1 MYTRRDFGKL
11 ALASVPVS
19 AALAARINSKI
30 DGVQLGCQSYS
41 FRDVPLDDAIKGMAE
56 DGCGVCELYG
66 GHIEPPALGKA
77 APIPARP
84 AGGAGRPGGGAGG
97 GRGRG
102 PVSPEVLEAR
112 KKAREDLREWR
123 NTVPLSYFSD
133 VKKKFDDAGIRLVG
147 YNYSFGADFTDE
159 EIDRG
164 FAFAKALGVDIIT
177 ASTTIPV
184 AQKVVPFAE
193 KHKMMVAMHGH
204 AQIDDPIQFAKPEN
218 FAKALEMSKYY
229 RINLDIGHFWT
240 AGYDPVEYIQQHHDK
255 IVILHMKDRKKL
267 PVGMGE
273 NLPWGQGDTPIKG
286 VLQLLKTNKWGIPA
300 LVEYEYRGAG
310 TSVEE
315 VKKCMDYA
323 KQAIAG

>member
-1 MYTRRDFGKL
+1 MYTRREFAKI
-11 ALASVPVS
+11 AMASVPVS
-19 AALAARINSKI
+19 AALAAKINSKI
-30 DGVQLGCQSYS
+30 DGVQLGAQSYS
-41 FRDVPLDDAIKGMAE
+41 FRDVSLDDAIKGMAE
-56 DGCGVCELYG
+56 DGCGVCELFS
-66 GHIEPPALGKA
+66 GHLEPPALGKSPA
-77 APIPARP
+77 IPNVV
-84 AGGAGRPGGGAGG
+84 GGGRPGGG
-97 GRGRG
+97 RGT
-102 PVSPEVLEAR
+102 PSPEVLEAR

-123 NTVPLSYFSD
+123 NTVPLSFFSD
-133 VKKKFDDAGIRLVG
+133 VRKKFDAAGITLVG
-147 YNYSFGADFTDE
+147 YNYSFRDDMTDD

-164 FAFAKALGVDIIT
+164 FAFAKALGVEIIT

-240 AGYDPVEYIQQHHDK
+240 AGYDPAEYLQAHHDR
-255 IVILHMKDRKKL
+255 IVILHIKDRKKL
-267 PVGMGE
+267 PVGTGE
-273 NLPWGQGDTPIKG
+273 NMPWGEGDTPIKA
-286 VLQLLKTNKWGIPA
+286 VLQTLKKNKWSIPA
-300 LVEYEYRGAG
+300 LVEYEYRGPG

>member
-19 AALAARINSKI
+19 AAIAAKINSKI
-30 DGVQLGCQSYS
+30 DGVLLGSQSYS
-41 FRDVPLDDAIKGMAE
+41 FRDVALDDAIKGMAQ
-56 DGCGVCELYG
+56 DGCGYCELFS
-66 GHIEPPALGKA
+66 GHLEPPALGKA
-77 APIPARP
+77 PAIPARP
-84 AGGAGRPGGGAGG
+84 AGAPGGGQPGG

-102 PVSPEVLEAR
+102 TPSPEVLEAR
-112 KKAREDLREWR
+112 KKAREDLRQWR
-123 NTVPLSYFSD
+123 NTVPLTFFAD
-133 VKKKFDDAGIRLVG
+133 VRKKFDDAGIKLVG
-147 YNYSFGADFTDE
+147 YNYSFRDDMTDE
-159 EIDRG
+159 EVDRG
-164 FAFAKALGVDIIT
+164 FAFGKALGVDILT

-184 AQKVVPFAE
+184 AQRVVPFAE

-240 AGYDPVEYIQQHHDK
+240 AGYDPVEYLQAHHDK
-255 IVILHMKDRKKL
+255 IVILHIKDRKKL
-267 PVGMGE
+267 PVGAGE
-273 NLPWGQGDTPIKG
+273 NLPWGEGDTPIKG
-286 VLQLLKTNKWGIPA
+286 VLQALKKNKWSIPA
-300 LVEYEYRGAG
+300 LVEYEYRGTG

>member
-1 MYTRRDFGKL
+1 MYTRRDLAKI

-19 AALAARINSKI
+19 AAFAARINSKI
-30 DGVQLGCQSYS
+30 DGVLLGSQSYS
-41 FRDVPLDDAIKGMAE
+41 FRDVSLDDAIAGMAA
-56 DGCGVCELYG
+56 DGCGYCELFA
-66 GHIEPPALGKA
+66 GHLEPPALGKA
-77 APIPARP
+77 PAIPNR
-84 AGGAGRPGGGAGG
+84 GGMGRPGGGPPPGG
-97 GRGRG
+97 GRGT
-102 PVSPEVLEAR
+102 PSPEAIAAR

-123 NTVPLSYFSD
+123 TTVPLSFFSD
-133 VKKKFDDAGIRLVG
+133 VRKKFDDAGIKLVG
-147 YNYSFGADFTDE
+147 YNYSFRDDMTDE

-164 FAFAKALGVDIIT
+164 FAFGKALGVDILT

-240 AGYDPVEYIQQHHDK
+240 AGYDPVEYLEAHHDK
-255 IVILHMKDRKKL
+255 IVILHIKDRKKL
-267 PVGMGE
+267 PVGVGE
-273 NLPWGQGDTPIKG
+273 NMPWGEGDTPIKG
-286 VLQLLKTNKWGIPA
+286 VLQALKKNKWAIPA
-300 LVEYEYRGAG
+300 LVEYEYRGTG

-315 VKKCMDYA
+315 VKTCMDYA
-323 KQAIAG
+323 KKAIES

>member
-1 MYTRRDFGKL
+1 M

-19 AALAARINSKI
+19 AALAAKINSKV
-30 DGVQLGCQSYS
+30 DGVLLGSQSYS
-41 FRDVPLDDAIKGMAE
+41 FRDVSLDDAIAGMAA
-56 DGCGVCELYG
+56 DGCGYCELFA
-66 GHIEPPALGKA
+66 GHLEPPALGKA
-77 APIPARP
+77 PAIPNR
-84 AGGAGRPGGGAGG
+84 GGAGRPGGQ
-97 GRGRG
+97 GRG
-102 PVSPEVLEAR
+102 PATPEMIEAR

-123 NTVPLSYFSD
+123 NTVPLSYFFD
-133 VKKKFDDAGIRLVG
+133 VRKKFDAAGITLVG
-147 YNYSFGADFTDE
+147 YNYSFRDDMTDE

-240 AGYDPVEYIQQHHDK
+240 AGYDPVEYLQAHHDK
-255 IVILHMKDRKKL
+255 IVILHIKDRKKL
-267 PVGMGE
+267 PVGVGD
-273 NLPWGQGDTPIKG
+273 NLPWGEGDTPIKA
-286 VLQLLKTNKWGIPA
+286 VLQTLKKNKWGIPA
-300 LVEYEYRGAG
+300 LVEYEYRGTG

-315 VKKCMDYA
+315 VKKCMGYA
-323 KQAIAG
+323 KAAIAG

>member
-11 ALASVPVS
+11 ALAAVPVS
-19 AALAARINSKI
+19 AALAAKINSKI

-41 FRDVPLDDAIKGMAE
+41 FRDVPLDDAIAGMVQ
-56 DGCGVCELYG
+56 DGCGVCELFA

-77 APIPARP
+77 AAIPNR
-84 AGGAGRPGGGAGG
+84 GGGRGPGGGAPGG

-102 PVSPEVLEAR
+102 PATPEMIAAR
-112 KKAREDLREWR
+112 KKAREDVREWR
-123 NTVPLSYFSD
+123 LNVPLSYFSD
-133 VKKKFDDAGIRLVG
+133 VKKKFDDAGITLVG
-147 YNYSFGADFTDE
+147 YNYSFAADYTDD

-184 AQKVVPFAE
+184 AEKVAPFAE
-193 KHKMMVAMHGH
+193 KHKMIVAMHGH

-240 AGYDPVEYIQQHHDK
+240 AGYDPVEYLQAHHDK
-255 IVILHMKDRKKL
+255 IVILHLKDRNKL
-267 PVGMGE
+267 PVGVGE
-273 NLPWGQGDTPIKG
+273 NKPWGEGNTPIKA
-286 VLQLLKTNKWGIPA
+286 VLQMLKKNQWSIPA
-300 LVEYEYRGAG
+300 LVEYEYRGEG

-323 KQAIAG
+323 KACIAG

>member
-1 MYTRRDFGKL
+1 MFTRRDFGKL

-19 AALAARINSKI
+19 AALAAKIDSKI

-41 FRDVPLDDAIKGMAE
+41 FRDVPLEDAIAGMVQ
-56 DGCGVCELYG
+56 DRCGVSELFS
-66 GHIEPPALGKA
+66 GHLEPPALGKA
-77 APIPARP
+77 APIPSRGP
-84 AGGAGRPGGGAGG
+84 AGAPS

-102 PVSPEVLEAR
+102 PASPEMLAAR
-112 KKAREDLREWR
+112 KKSREDLREWR
-123 NTVPLSYFSD
+123 TTVPLSYFSD
-133 VKKKFDDAGIRLVG
+133 VKKKFDAAGVKLVA
-147 YNYSFGADFTDE
+147 YNYSFAADFTDE

-184 AQKVVPFAE
+184 AEKVVPFAE

-240 AGYDPVEYIQQHHDK
+240 AGYDPVAYLQEHHDK
-255 IVILHMKDRKKL
+255 VVVLHLKDRKKL
-267 PVGMGE
+267 PVGVGE
-273 NLPWGQGDTPIKG
+273 NMPWGEGDTPIKG
-286 VLQLLKTNKWGIPA
+286 VLQLLKTNKWNIPA

-323 KQAIAG
+323 KQAISG